1 MEKSTVEPAKMFD
14 YKIEGV
20 DMEDDITKKNKSN
33 PDDIDDCD
41 SISSGLLFSIQYDW
55 VYSWR

>member
-20 DMEDDITKKNKSN
+20 DMDYDVTKKTENY
-33 PDDIDDCD
+33 PEDIDDCET
-41 SISSGLLFSIQYDW
+41 ISSSLLFLVLKFY
-55 VYSWR
+55 YY